1 MLEDKKTIKIALI
14 GSGNIGGTLA
24 HIIASEQIGEIVLLD
39 RTSFVAQGKALD
51 IAQSLAA
58 SGKTVKISGTSQ
70 YEDIEGSDV
79 VIITAGIARKPN
91 MSRDDLLNV
100 NAEVMKIVADGV
112 RKYAPNAFVI
122 VVTNP
127 LDVMVYAFQK
137 YSGLPTNKVVGMAGV
152 LDSSRFKHFLGLELG
167 IAENDIQT
175 MVLGGHGD
183 TMVPIIDCTSL
194 GGIPLKQF
202 IKNGLIS
209 QKKLDEIIQRTRDG
223 GAEIVKLLQTGSA
236 YYAPAASAIE
246 MMKSYLFDQNRLLP
260 CCSYLQGEYGVDK
273 LYVGVPVVINSTG
286 VAKIVEFDLSNVEKA
301 HFDKSVSAV
310 RDLVNVLK
318 I

>member
-1 MLEDKKTIKIALI
+1 MVEDKKTVKIALV

-24 HIIASEQIGEIVLLD
+24 HIIAAEQIGEVVLLD
-39 RTSFVAQGKALD
+39 RTSLVAQGKALD
-51 IAQSLAA
+51 IAQSLSA

-70 YEDIEGSDV
+70 YEDIEGADV
-79 VIITAGIARKPN
+79 VIVTAGIARKPN

-100 NAEVMKIVADGV
+100 NAEVMQTVAEGV
-112 RKYAPNAFVI
+112 TKHAPNAFVI

-137 YSGLPTNKVVGMAGV
+137 HSGLPTNKVVGMAGV
-152 LDSSRFKHFLGLELG
+152 LDSCRFKHFLGLELG
-167 IAENDIQT
+167 VAENDIQT

-183 TMVPIIDCTSL
+183 TMVPIIDCTSI

-209 QKKLDEIIQRTRDG
+209 QTKLDEIIQRTRDG

-246 MMKSYLFDQNRLLP
+246 MMKSYLFNQNRLLP
-260 CCSYLQGEYGVDK
+260 CCTYLNGQYGVNG

-286 VAKIVEFDLSNVEKA
+286 VAKVLEVDLSTDERA
-301 HFDKSVSAV
+301 QFEKSVKAV
-310 RDLVNVLK
+310 KDLVGVLK

>member
-1 MLEDKKTIKIALI
+1 MLEDRKTIKIALI

-24 HIIASEQIGEIVLLD
+24 HIIASEQIGEVILLD

-51 IAQSLAA
+51 IAQSLSAN
-58 SGKTVKISGTSQ
+58 GKTVKISGTSQ
-70 YEDIEGSDV
+70 YEDIAGSDV

-100 NAEVMKIVADGV
+100 NAEVMQTVADGV
-112 RKYAPNAFVI
+112 KEYAPNAFVI

-137 YSGLPTNKVVGMAGV
+137 HSGLPTNKVVGMAGV
-152 LDSSRFKHFLGLELG
+152 LDSCRFKHFLSLELK

-183 TMVPIIDCTSL
+183 TMVPIIDCTSI

-209 QKKLDEIIQRTRDG
+209 QTKLDEIIQRTRDG

-236 YYAPAASAIE
+236 YYAPAAAAIE
-246 MMKSYLFDQNRLLP
+246 MMKSYLFNQSRLLP
-260 CCSYLQGEYGVDK
+260 CCTYLNGEYGIDG
-273 LYVGVPVVINSTG
+273 LYVGVPVIINSTG
-286 VAKIVEFDLSNVEKA
+286 VSKVLEVDLSTNERA
-301 HFDKSVSAV
+301 QFEKSVNSV
-310 RDLVNVLK
+310 KDLVGVLK